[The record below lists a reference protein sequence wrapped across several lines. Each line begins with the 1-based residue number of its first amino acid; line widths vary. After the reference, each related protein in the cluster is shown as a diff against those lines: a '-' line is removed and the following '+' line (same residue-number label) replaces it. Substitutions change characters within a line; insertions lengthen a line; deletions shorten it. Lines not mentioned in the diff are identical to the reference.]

1 MSSMECTTESGLAF
15 DEGQPEGPAADPAA
29 RLRTRIFFGFGS
41 AMALG
46 LALAGWYVGGRILA
60 AEQTSPASSS
70 TVIMQAA
77 APSSTDSRVVPP
89 AAQARTQAETAA
101 PPAIAPTP
109 QFFLEVAGLGAKQD
123 ALFVKKLHNKG
134 LTALID
140 SGSEKDP
147 RRILIGPFADHQ
159 GVEKAQRKLE
169 AFGVLALERAY

>member
-1 MSSMECTTESGLAF
+1 MSSMECATETGLAF

-29 RLRTRIFFGFGS
+29 RLRTRIFFCFGS

-60 AEQTSPASSS
+60 AEQTAPANSSS
-70 TVIMQAA
+70 VIIPAA
-77 APSSTDSRVVPP
+77 APS
-89 AAQARTQAETAA
+89 TQSQVGAPA
-101 PPAIAPTP
+101 PPAQTQTQPAVPAAIAPPP
-109 QFFLEVAGLGAKQD
+109 QFFLEVAGLGAKPD
-123 ALFVKKLHNKG
+123 ALFVKKLHARG

-159 GVEKAQRKLE
+159 GVEKAQRKLQ
-169 AFGVLALERAY
+169 AFGVLALERTY